1 MKVRIGVAAGS
12 ATSELGAVV
21 DACEARGIDS
31 LWFSERPGAD
41 LVDPIVGMAHA
52 VSRTTNLKVG
62 TGVVVLPGRNPVVL
76 AKQLASLAALAPRRV
91 LPAFG
96 LQAATPAERQ
106 LYPVTAGERGRLF
119 DECLLVLRRLLSEP
133 EVTHHGE
140 FFTLEG
146 AHVDP
151 LPLKPLDL
159 WLGGQGPKA
168 MERIG
173 RLADGWLAAFM
184 TPEQTAAGRVAIDA
198 AAAAAGRA
206 VDADHHGVS
215 IPLLLSD
222 QPLHPAMAEALRS
235 RNPDAD
241 PEQVVPRGW
250 AAARDLIR
258 AHVEGGITKFVVR
271 PVGTIGW
278 EDFLDALREELL
290 PLEAELS
297 S

>member
-21 DACEARGIDS
+21 DACEVRGIDS

-52 VSRTTNLKVG
+52 VSRTSNLKVG
-62 TGVVVLPGRNPVVL
+62 TGVTVLPGRNPVVL
-76 AKQLASLAALAPRRV
+76 AKQLASLAALAPKRV

-106 LYPVTAGERGRLF
+106 AYPVPAGMRGRLF
-119 DECLLVLRRLLSEP
+119 DEALALVRRLLSEP

-140 FFTLEG
+140 FFTLDG

-168 MERIG
+168 MDRIG
-173 RLADGWLAAFM
+173 RLADGWLAAVM
-184 TPEQTAAGRVAIDA
+184 TPQQTAAGRLAIDEA
-198 AAAAAGRA
+198 ADAAGRA

-222 QPLHPAMAEALRS
+222 QPLHPTLAEALRA
-235 RNPDAD
+235 RNPDVD
-241 PEQVVPRGW
+241 PAEVVPRGW
-250 AAARDLIR
+250 SAARALIR
-258 AHVEGGITKFVVR
+258 AHVDGGISKFVVR
-271 PVGTIGW
+271 PVGAIGW
-278 EDFLDALREELL
+278 EDFLDALAHELL